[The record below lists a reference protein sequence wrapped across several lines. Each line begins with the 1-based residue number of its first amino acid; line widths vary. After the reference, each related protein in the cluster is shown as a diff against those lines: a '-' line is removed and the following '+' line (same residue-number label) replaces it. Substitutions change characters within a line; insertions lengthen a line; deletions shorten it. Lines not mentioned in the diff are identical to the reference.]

1 MPLPNAPV
9 RKKTGRRKGQTRVY
23 TNTPVR
29 NEIAERTKEKNAK
42 KSKKAAPKKVKKRL
56 FPQKKRIT
64 KQIEAPSSSSDE
76 MEIPYDDESD
86 WKSKALK
93 DIARMTTMSL
103 KVFFCKKLTAKLF
116 QEKMLKHQHLSLG

>member
-42 KSKKAAPKKVKKRL
+42 KSKKAAPKKVKK
-56 FPQKKRIT
+56 KVI
-64 KQIEAPSSSSDE
+64 SSKEENNQTD
-76 MEIPYDDESD
+76 
-86 WKSKALK
+86 
-93 DIARMTTMSL
+93 
-103 KVFFCKKLTAKLF
+103 
-116 QEKMLKHQHLSLG
+116 